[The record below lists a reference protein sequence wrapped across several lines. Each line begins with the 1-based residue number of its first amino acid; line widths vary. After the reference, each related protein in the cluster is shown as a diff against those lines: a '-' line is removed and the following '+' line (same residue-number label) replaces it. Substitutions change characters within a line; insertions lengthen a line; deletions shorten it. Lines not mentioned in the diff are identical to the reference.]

1 MKALSARLAAVAE
14 REGVTRAEAFAG
26 FANVS
31 AAGIR
36 RYKDEFPTVAGR
48 WRSESVADFAWSLSE
63 LGRAMKAQPFDDLL
77 GPFYMSFA
85 EKGDKGE
92 FYTPPAAARF
102 MGRWALGGY
111 RQGDGTFR
119 VYEPSCGSG
128 VLVLEVA
135 RAMVEEGHDLS
146 HLAVEAWDV
155 NRLACDLAFI
165 NLTTWSVPAL
175 VVCGD
180 ALTGRVEAAWR
191 TPHLREAA
199 R

>member
-1 MKALSARLAAVAE
+1 MKALSALLVAVAE

-31 AAGIR
+31 AAGLR
-36 RYKDEFPTVAGR
+36 RYQDEFPQVAGR
-48 WRSESVADFAWSLSE
+48 WRPESVVDFALA
-63 LGRAMKAQPFDDLL
+63 LGEVGREMEERPFDDLL
-77 GPFYMSFA
+77 GPFYMRFA
-85 EKGDKGE
+85 GKGDKGE
-92 FYTPPAAARF
+92 FYSPPGAARF
-102 MGRWALGGY
+102 IGRWALGGY

-128 VLVLEVA
+128 VMFLAVA
-135 RAMVEEGHDLS
+135 RAMVEADLELS
-146 HLAVEAWDV
+146 RLYAEAWDV
-155 NRLACDLAFI
+155 DRLACDLAYI

-180 ALTGRVEAAWR
+180 ALTGRAEAAWR